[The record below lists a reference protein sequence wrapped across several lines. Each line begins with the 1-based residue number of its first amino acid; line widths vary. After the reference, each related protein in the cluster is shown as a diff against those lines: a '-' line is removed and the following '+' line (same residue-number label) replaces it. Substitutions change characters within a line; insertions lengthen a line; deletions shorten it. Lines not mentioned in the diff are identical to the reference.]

1 MADQLYEFIINVVPS
16 SPLPSMETANVFQAQ
31 WSQECILAR
40 RSIDFAL
47 RGRRKSDAEAVADVM
62 IDRGVCILSEAPSNK
77 IRHYASIGIL
87 RFVEYRLHR
96 FQVARR
102 LIFDAFKGNPTDTIR
117 ERISKIDEMIWRERG

>member
-31 WSQECILAR
+31 WRQECRLAR

-96 FQVARR
+96 FQVVRR

-117 ERISKIDEMIWRERG
+117 ARIRKVDEKIWLERG